1 MYLIHKTCGIGYL
14 HSITNTDNAF
24 VYDVMELLRTSV
36 AEKFVFKCINY
47 GWLKPDDF
55 KCNDAGCFMTE
66 TARSVFIQKFEE
78 CMAEAN
84 FEGKTLQEQILQK
97 LSEID
102 SYIEKGI
109 LLSA

>member
-1 MYLIHKTCGIGYL
+1 
-14 HSITNTDNAF
+14 
-24 VYDVMELLRTSV
+24 
-36 AEKFVFKCINY
+36 
-47 GWLKPDDF
+47 
-55 KCNDAGCFMTE
+55 MTE
-66 TARSVFIQKFEE
+66 TARSVFIQRFEE

-102 SYIEKGI
+102 SYIEKGV